1 MFENRYFAVSFVKID
16 SSNLLS
22 VELWKNHYF
31 CRMGLTLNTILY
43 TAFRGLN
50 EYMCGEKQTNKQ
62 PFEWQSVLKI
72 FFVLMRKASILELA
86 VSA

>member
-1 MFENRYFAVSFVKID
+1 MNICVGK
-16 SSNLLS
+16 
-22 VELWKNHYF
+22 K
-31 CRMGLTLNTILY
+31 
-43 TAFRGLN
+43 
-50 EYMCGEKQTNKQ
+50 NKQ